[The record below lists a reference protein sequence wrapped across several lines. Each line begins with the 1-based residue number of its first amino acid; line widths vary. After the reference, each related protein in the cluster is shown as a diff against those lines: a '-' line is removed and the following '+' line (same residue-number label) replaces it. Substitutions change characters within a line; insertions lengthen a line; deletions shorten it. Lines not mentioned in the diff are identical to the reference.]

1 MLHIGTALN
10 RSKLEH
16 LSTALLDLH
25 KALIDYVRT
34 GYEREKGSIG
44 GPFELLRLLTGDPYF
59 DWLRPLSR
67 LLADIDELLEKS
79 DPTSEAEAGAVKAEV
94 RSLLEADA
102 DMPTTFTQKY
112 LVALQDEP
120 SVVLAHA
127 KTTKL
132 LAALPTCRPCSPTI
146 SEILT
151 VERKK
156 RRNKGN

>member
-1 MLHIGTALN
+1 VN
-10 RSKLEH
+10 RAKLEH

-25 KALIDYVRT
+25 KVLIDYVRA
-34 GYEREKGSIG
+34 GYEREKGSVG
-44 GPFELLRLLTGDPYF
+44 GPFELLRLLTSDAYF

-67 LLADIDELLEKS
+67 LLADIDELMEKS
-79 DPTSEAEAGAVKAEV
+79 APLSEAEAGAVKAEV

-102 DMPTTFTQKY
+102 DLPTTFTQKY
-112 LVALQDEP
+112 LLALQEEP
-120 SVVLAHA
+120 AVVLAHA
-127 KTTKL
+127 KATQT

-156 RRNKGN
+156 RRSKGN